1 VGAEGVGGLTPLPLD
16 EDRLSNAAEGGP
28 ANRRL
33 FSIMAVLGWALM
45 SYGVYGLIINAA
57 QTHPSSW
64 LVWFLG
70 GIVVHDFLLAPVV
83 IGVGVLL
90 SRAVPDRYRGPV
102 QGALVAGGIV
112 ALTALP
118 YVLGFGRSSSN
129 PSALPNNY
137 AAALGILLVLI
148 AAVAAVLVALR
159 RNR

>member
-1 VGAEGVGGLTPLPLD
+1 LPLD
-16 EDRLSNAAEGGP
+16 EDRLSNAADRGP

-33 FSIMAVLGWALM
+33 FLIMAMIGWALM

-57 QTHPSSW
+57 QTNPSSW

-83 IGVGVLL
+83 IGVGVLV
-90 SRAVPDRYRGPV
+90 SRAVPDRHRGPV

-112 ALTALP
+112 SLTALP

-137 AAALGILLVLI
+137 AAALGLVLVLI

-159 RNR
+159 RRRGR

>member
-1 VGAEGVGGLTPLPLD
+1 MPLD

>member
-1 VGAEGVGGLTPLPLD
+1 MISCSL
-16 EDRLSNAAEGGP
+16 RWLSGSECSC
-28 ANRRL
+28 R
-33 FSIMAVLGWALM
+33 
-45 SYGVYGLIINAA
+45 
-57 QTHPSSW
+57 
-64 LVWFLG
+64 
-70 GIVVHDFLLAPVV
+70 APC
-83 IGVGVLL
+83 
-90 SRAVPDRYRGPV
+90 RDRYRGPV

>member
-1 VGAEGVGGLTPLPLD
+1 MTPLPLD